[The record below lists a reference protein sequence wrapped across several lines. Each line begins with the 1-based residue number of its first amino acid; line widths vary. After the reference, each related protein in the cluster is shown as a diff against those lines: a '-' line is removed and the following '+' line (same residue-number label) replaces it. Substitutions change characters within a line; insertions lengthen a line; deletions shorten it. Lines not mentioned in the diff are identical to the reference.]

1 MEEILQN
8 EIIRLTILEVITIV
22 VLSIIGGL
30 FMASVISRG
39 GRDIDL

>member
-8 EIIRLTILEVITIV
+8 EIIRLTLLEVITIV

>member
-8 EIIRLTILEVITIV
+8 EIIRLTLLEVITIV
-22 VLSIIGGL
+22 VLSMIGGL
-30 FMASVISRG
+30 FMASVITRG